1 MNINYKY
8 ATSIFYFLL
17 IFNFRN
23 YFEYF
28 KNSLILFLLLII
40 FRHCLLLRIQ
50 EGVPVILISIPSR
63 IQVQVHLQYKASM
76 QCNSFIHYREL
87 GKNPATPVFDAIAH
101 DGYKE
106 INFRSFQLHLRT
118 TFISSPC
125 PSTCPSTCPSPGPR
139 LQFLRSVFPSLP

>member
-1 MNINYKY
+1 MVTKKKASLYIPFFFSFSKLFCKGLNINYKY
-8 ATSIFYFLL
+8 ATSLFYFLL

-63 IQVQVHLQYKASM
+63 IQVQVHLQY
-76 QCNSFIHYREL
+76 
-87 GKNPATPVFDAIAH
+87 
-101 DGYKE
+101 
-106 INFRSFQLHLRT
+106 
-118 TFISSPC
+118 
-125 PSTCPSTCPSPGPR
+125 
-139 LQFLRSVFPSLP
+139 